1 VAIDVA
7 LKEIAMQRPKPVL
20 HADRSAPA
28 TGEAV
33 EGATLDEAAHAL
45 LIDVRR
51 AAAFDKASTM
61 VAGARWC
68 DPATVADWVGTLP
81 ADREIVVYCVHGHE
95 VSQAAALRLRAAG
108 LNARYLLGGFEAWQ
122 EAGRPVMAKPD
133 AAPSPS

>member
-1 VAIDVA
+1 
-7 LKEIAMQRPKPVL
+7 MQLPKQAPKQVPMQVL
-20 HADRSAPA
+20 HADSSAPA

-33 EGATLDEAAHAL
+33 QGATLEEAAHAL

-81 ADREIVVYCVHGHE
+81 VDREIVVYCVHGHE

-108 LNARYLLGGFEAWQ
+108 LNARYLRGGFEAWQ

-133 AAPSPS
+133 AAPSPR